1 MFTNILV
8 VYENSPGAANAL
20 QAAIAIA
27 QAFRAHLCIAT
38 IVERRPIYLSFATSA
53 ASVTDWRED
62 RLKRCKTLEA
72 QAARIVLDVG
82 IPIDSDVVRLDQG
95 DSVLECVRRHRA
107 DLFVF
112 AVQARSVL
120 NGFILTDIARGSSCA
135 LMEIGRKSSLQVPAP
150 SSSLHLNG
158 SGR

>member
-1 MFTNILV
+1 MFTSILV
-8 VYENSPGAANAL
+8 IYENSPGSTNAL

-38 IVERRPIYLSFATSA
+38 IVERRPTYLSFATSA
-53 ASVTDWRED
+53 ASVMDWRDD

-72 QAARIVLDVG
+72 QAVRVVLDVG
-82 IPIDSDVVRLDQG
+82 IPIDADVVRLDQG

-120 NGFILTDIARGSSCA
+120 NGFTLTDIARGSSCA
-135 LMEIGRKSSLQVPAP
+135 LMEIGRKFSLQVPAP
-150 SSSLHLNG
+150 SSSCT
-158 SGR
+158 